1 MKVQAETDS
10 SKPHAG
16 VTMRE
21 LNSDATV
28 KDGLTLLQDAGC
40 YTGLTHCRRKA
51 DGQQAS

>member
-10 SKPHAG
+10 SKPHAE

-28 KDGLTLLQDAGC
+28 KDGLTLLQDAG
-40 YTGLTHCRRKA
+40 LTHCRRKA